1 MRTSWMKNWRWWR
14 WSINIWSHSFNE
26 SLWSLSKSWQLK
38 KKSLSYVMF
47 FIKSCL
53 TNLSHVHFT
62 MSCVVGFL
70 GTWALFGFCFCFC
83 FLGSPLSLSL
93 SLDLEKQAPI
103 LFTAFFRFEPWSGA
117 LKRYKNFFENPT
129 SSEKKRNKKLLVQSI
144 MSQTFASLLGLIH
157 LGFCRFFESS
167 SSYLCLLVGLQNSL
181 WKTIPFS
188 ILHLSPKKGEKWVL
202 YKITMSTATTLK
214 LKEYPFHH
222 FH

>member
-1 MRTSWMKNWRWWR
+1 MRTSSMKNWRWWR

-38 KKSLSYVMF
+38 KIFVLCNVFYKILPDQSLTRSLYYVLCGGF
-47 FIKSCL
+47 SWD
-53 TNLSHVHFT
+53 LSPFW
-62 MSCVVGFL
+62 FL
-70 GTWALFGFCFCFC
+70 FLFLFSWFPSFP
-83 FLGSPLSLSL
+83 FSLSL
-93 SLDLEKQAPI
+93 SLEKQAPI

-117 LKRYKNFFENPT
+117 LKRCINFFENPT
-129 SSEKKRNKKLLVQSI
+129 LSEKKRNKKLLVQSI

-188 ILHLSPKKGEKWVL
+188 ILHLSSQKGEKWVL
-202 YKITMSTATTLK
+202 YKITM
-214 LKEYPFHH
+214 
-222 FH
+222 